1 MKTRFWQWST
11 LVVTFVG
18 IVLPQF
24 LLGDHFTLGQDP
36 SVAFV
41 PAGYAF
47 SIWGAIY
54 LGFLLFA
61 VYQVL
66 PSQQNNP
73 RYAALRP
80 WMMVTAGL
88 NFLWLMLA
96 ISSLRLLWGTIPVI
110 VVMLAVALRQH
121 RALRVT
127 PPPSSGMEAFLRVPF
142 SMYLGWLTVAV
153 IANISAVMPKYGV
166 DHLALGAAAWAVL
179 LIVVGSA
186 IGLAVRFG
194 LNDRV
199 YAGVFVWAFA
209 AIAVRQWETFPS
221 VATSAVIAAVV
232 FFVAVVLPVSVASS
246 AQAPWIRRARNGEK

>member
-1 MKTRFWQWST
+1 MKSRFWQWVT
-11 LVVTFVG
+11 LAVTFVG

-24 LLGDHFTLGQDP
+24 LLGDHFNLGRDA

-47 SIWGAIY
+47 SIWGVIY

-61 VYQVL
+61 VHQAL
-66 PSQQNNP
+66 PSQRDNP
-73 RYAALRP
+73 RYATLRP

-96 ISSLRLLWGTIPVI
+96 ISSLSWLWATVPVI
-110 VVMLAVALRQH
+110 AVMLAVALRQH

-127 PPPSSGMEAFLRVPF
+127 QPPSSGMEAFLRVPF
-142 SMYLGWLTVAV
+142 SLYLGWLTVAV
-153 IANISAVMPKYGV
+153 IANVSTVLPKYGV
-166 DHLALGAAAWAVL
+166 DRLVLGAGAWAVL
-179 LIVVGSA
+179 LIGVGSA

-199 YAGVFVWAFA
+199 YAAVFVWAFA
-209 AIAVRQWETFPS
+209 AIAVRQWETFPV
-221 VATSAVIAAVV
+221 VATSAVIAAIV
-232 FFVAVVLPVSVASS
+232 FFVTVVMPTSTALT
-246 AQAPWIRRARNGEK
+246 AQVPWMRRARNAEK